1 MGNVLYYDKTAVTH
15 QKLHPSDPDRNLR
28 ILERQLAQGRALSPR
43 EQFYYARELDA
54 HGRQEEAAALWE
66 AFLAEDQGWVEN
78 KREACRDLSA
88 CYLRMGQEEKAF
100 AALTREL
107 AFGPPRAELCCD
119 LGTWFFQRE
128 DYPTAAFWYETA
140 LQRPRED
147 QSGAFVR
154 PDCYGYLPCMQLC
167 VCYYR
172 MGNLALSQEYNR
184 RAGAFKP
191 DDPAFLYNER
201 FFQSLS

>member
-1 MGNVLYYDKTAVTH
+1 MCSITTKTAVTH

-100 AALTREL
+100 CRPHPGTGFWAAPGGALLRT
-107 AFGPPRAELCCD
+107 

-140 LQRPRED
+140 LQRPRGRPVRRLCPPGLLRIFAPVCSCAYATTAWATWPFPRSTTAG
-147 QSGAFVR
+147 QGHSSPTTLLFSTTSG
-154 PDCYGYLPCMQLC
+154 
-167 VCYYR
+167 
-172 MGNLALSQEYNR
+172 
-184 RAGAFKP
+184 
-191 DDPAFLYNER
+191 

>member
-1 MGNVLYYDKTAVTH
+1 MGNVLYYDKTAVTPP
-15 QKLHPSDPDRNLR
+15 KAPSSDPDGTCASWR
-28 ILERQLAQGRALSPR
+28 RQLAQGRALSPR

-54 HGRQEEAAALWE
+54 HDRQEEAAALWE

-119 LGTWFFQRE
+119 LGNWFFPAGR
-128 DYPTAAFWYETA
+128 
-140 LQRPRED
+140 
-147 QSGAFVR
+147 
-154 PDCYGYLPCMQLC
+154 LPHSSVL
-167 VCYYR
+167 V
-172 MGNLALSQEYNR
+172 
-184 RAGAFKP
+184 
-191 DDPAFLYNER
+191 
-201 FFQSLS
+201 